1 MTVPEENWVTLR
13 EAAEATNA
21 SVAALR
27 RWYREGLIRSEVVPG
42 MHGDQR
48 LVDLAEVQARA
59 MASPNIGRR
68 ARRTDEGAVVEALLD
83 QVASMATELDD
94 LRARVSALETR

>member
-1 MTVPEENWVTLR
+1 MTVPEEHWVTLR

-27 RWYREGLIRSEVVPG
+27 RWYREGLIRSEIVPG

-48 LVDLAEVQARA
+48 LVALEEVQARA

-68 ARRTDEGAVVEALLD
+68 PRRADEGAVIDALLD
-83 QVASMATELDD
+83 QVASMATELDE
-94 LRARVSALETR
+94 LRARVTALEAR